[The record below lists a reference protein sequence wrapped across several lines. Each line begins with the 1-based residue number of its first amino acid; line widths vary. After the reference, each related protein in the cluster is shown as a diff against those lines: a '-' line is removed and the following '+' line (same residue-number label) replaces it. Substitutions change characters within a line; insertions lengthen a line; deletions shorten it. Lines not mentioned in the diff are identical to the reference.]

1 MPLKD
6 YLIKKLSLSSNTPER
21 IISTVV
27 NFQFTEAFRATSNH
41 NSIELSGLGKFVFLQ
56 KKAHKQMEKYLGQKD
71 LYEGLLIRASNTE
84 DENRKLQLK
93 LNTVLKNIEHLK
105 PKLNE

>member
-1 MPLKD
+1 
-6 YLIKKLSLSSNTPER
+6 
-21 IISTVV
+21 
-27 NFQFTEAFRATSNH
+27 
-41 NSIELSGLGKFVFLQ
+41 
-56 KKAHKQMEKYLGQKD
+56 MEKYLGQKD

>member
-1 MPLKD
+1 
-6 YLIKKLSLSSNTPER
+6 
-21 IISTVV
+21 
-27 NFQFTEAFRATSNH
+27 
-41 NSIELSGLGKFVFLQ
+41 VFLQ